1 MNLPLDIEQ
10 AFEKA
15 VVAILNATDC
25 TEEEAEALIDAMA
38 DLIFTTMK
46 RIIMGLHFGLY
57 TAPLDMYKAGDR
69 LDGVNG
75 ILSASFTQAT

>member
-46 RIIMGLHFGLY
+46 RIIIEEN
-57 TAPLDMYKAGDR
+57 K
-69 LDGVNG
+69 N
-75 ILSASFTQAT
+75 ATHNH

>member
-38 DLIFTTMK
+38 DLIFTTIK
-46 RIIMGLHFGLY
+46 RIIIEE
-57 TAPLDMYKAGDR
+57 KK
-69 LDGVNG
+69 N
-75 ILSASFTQAT
+75 ATDHH

>member
-1 MNLPLDIEQ
+1 MNLPLEIEH

-15 VVAILNATDC
+15 VVAILNATNC

-46 RIIMGLHFGLY
+46 EIII
-57 TAPLDMYKAGDR
+57 KE
-69 LDGVNG
+69 NKN
-75 ILSASFTQAT
+75 ATHNH

>member
-46 RIIMGLHFGLY
+46 RIIIEEN
-57 TAPLDMYKAGDR
+57 K
-69 LDGVNG
+69 N
-75 ILSASFTQAT
+75 ATDHH

>member
-1 MNLPLDIEQ
+1 LNLPLDIEQ

-38 DLIFTTMK
+38 DLIFTTIK
-46 RIIMGLHFGLY
+46 RIIIEEN
-57 TAPLDMYKAGDR
+57 K
-69 LDGVNG
+69 N
-75 ILSASFTQAT
+75 ATDHH

>member
-1 MNLPLDIEQ
+1 MNLPPAIEQ
-10 AFEKA
+10 AYEQA

-46 RIIMGLHFGLY
+46 QLIKEE
-57 TAPLDMYKAGDR
+57 DQ
-69 LDGVNG
+69 N
-75 ILSASFTQAT
+75 ATDNH

>member
-1 MNLPLDIEQ
+1 LNLPLEIEH

-15 VVAILNATDC
+15 VVAILNATNC

-46 RIIMGLHFGLY
+46 EIII
-57 TAPLDMYKAGDR
+57 KE
-69 LDGVNG
+69 NKN
-75 ILSASFTQAT
+75 ATHNH

>member
-1 MNLPLDIEQ
+1 MNLPLEIEH

-46 RIIMGLHFGLY
+46 EIIIEE
-57 TAPLDMYKAGDR
+57 KK
-69 LDGVNG
+69 N
-75 ILSASFTQAT
+75 ATDHH

>member
-1 MNLPLDIEQ
+1 LNLPLDIEQ

-46 RIIMGLHFGLY
+46 QIIIEEN
-57 TAPLDMYKAGDR
+57 K
-69 LDGVNG
+69 N
-75 ILSASFTQAT
+75 ATDHH

>member
-1 MNLPLDIEQ
+1 LNLPLDIEQ

-46 RIIMGLHFGLY
+46 QYIEQEEQ
-57 TAPLDMYKAGDR
+57 
-69 LDGVNG
+69 N
-75 ILSASFTQAT
+75 ATHNH

>member
-38 DLIFTTMK
+38 DLIFTTIK
-46 RIIMGLHFGLY
+46 RIIIEEN
-57 TAPLDMYKAGDR
+57 K
-69 LDGVNG
+69 N
-75 ILSASFTQAT
+75 ATDHH

>member
-46 RIIMGLHFGLY
+46 QYIEEEEQ
-57 TAPLDMYKAGDR
+57 
-69 LDGVNG
+69 N
-75 ILSASFTQAT
+75 ATHNH

>member
-1 MNLPLDIEQ
+1 LNLPLDIEQ

-46 RIIMGLHFGLY
+46 RIIIEEN
-57 TAPLDMYKAGDR
+57 K
-69 LDGVNG
+69 N
-75 ILSASFTQAT
+75 ATDHH

>member
-46 RIIMGLHFGLY
+46 QYIEQEEQ
-57 TAPLDMYKAGDR
+57 
-69 LDGVNG
+69 N
-75 ILSASFTQAT
+75 ATHNH

>member
-1 MNLPLDIEQ
+1 MNLPDRPAIRHAYEC
-10 AFEKA
+10 A

-46 RIIMGLHFGLY
+46 RIIIEEN
-57 TAPLDMYKAGDR
+57 K
-69 LDGVNG
+69 N
-75 ILSASFTQAT
+75 ATDHH